1 MRVLTTPRFDR
12 AVKKLHAE
20 EKKAVDQAV
29 RSVIAAPDSGELKK
43 GDLANVRVYKYRFN
57 REQMLLAYAA
67 NLDEQVIILMGYG
80 THENFYR
87 DLKN

>member
-12 AVKKLHAE
+12 VVKKLHVE
-20 EKKAVDQAV
+20 EKKALDQAV
-29 RSVIAAPDSGELKK
+29 RSVIAAPASGELKK

-67 NLDEQVIILMGYG
+67 NLDEQVIILIGFG
-80 THENFYR
+80 TDENFYR
-87 DLKN
+87 DLKH

>member
-12 AVKKLHAE
+12 SVKKLHAE
-20 EKKAVDQAV
+20 EKRTLDDAV
-29 RSVIAAPDSGELKK
+29 RAVIADTDIGEVKK
-43 GDLANVRVYKYRFN
+43 GDLAGVRVYKFRFN

-67 NLDEQVIILMGYG
+67 NTEQQVIILMGYG

-87 DLKN
+87 DLKH